1 MIRAR
6 ELSKSRNEV
15 AVKSKFPR
23 GIGDMG
29 VACLNEDSRGS
40 TEVPVEDFN
49 RGSLYRRGA
58 TLIRATTIELPNAL

>member
-1 MIRAR
+1 
-6 ELSKSRNEV
+6 
-15 AVKSKFPR
+15 
-23 GIGDMG
+23 MG